1 MADEFGPRTRLLD
14 RGVRVLALL
23 GGMVLLWIMG
33 LVVYSVCMRY
43 FFNAP
48 PLGVY
53 DAAQVS
59 LVPVV
64 FFALAYTGWT
74 GGHIAVDLIGSLGIP
89 GLTRITDTFVRLV
102 STVLLGVLT
111 WRAVINAGEALEFEE
126 VTNLVEI
133 PHFPFVC
140 IMIFGAGVFTI
151 VSLVQAYRCFRGL
164 NDNAAP

>member
-1 MADEFGPRTRLLD
+1 MADEFGPATRVLD
-14 RGVRVLALL
+14 RGVRILAVL
-23 GGMVLLWIMG
+23 GGLVLLWIMG
-33 LVVYSVCMRY
+33 LVVYSVSMRY

-74 GGHIAVDLIGSLGIP
+74 GGHIAVDLIGALGKP
-89 GLTRITDTFVRLV
+89 QLTRVTDTFVRLV
-102 STVLLGVLT
+102 SAILLGVLT
-111 WRAVINAGEALEFEE
+111 WRGVLNAEEAIEFEE

-133 PHFPFVC
+133 PHFPFIC
-140 IMIFGAGVFTI
+140 IMIFGSAVFTV
-151 VSLVQAYRCFRGL
+151 VSLVQAYRCMRGL
-164 NDNAAP
+164 NDSAAP

>member
-1 MADEFGPRTRLLD
+1 MTDEFGPRTRLLD
-14 RGVRVLALL
+14 RGVRLMALV
-23 GGMVLLWIMG
+23 GGVVLLWIMG

-74 GGHIAVDLIGSLGIP
+74 GGHIAVDLIGALGMP
-89 GLTRITDTFVRLV
+89 RLVRITDTLVRLV
-102 STVLLGVLT
+102 SAVLLGVLT
-111 WRAVINAGEALEFEE
+111 WQGVVNAQEALEFDE

-140 IMIFGAGVFTI
+140 IMVFGAGVFCL
-151 VSLVQAYRCFRGL
+151 VSLVQAYRCIRGL
-164 NDNAAP
+164 NDAAAP